1 MEPYKILIIDDDKE
15 VAESIA
21 MFLEGKGY
29 RALQAYD
36 VTEETYDFIRK
47 EMPDLIVLDVIL
59 PSCDGIDALRRF
71 KADEAIRSIPV
82 IICSVVRR
90 KKRVVEGLDAGAV
103 DYLTKPFEVEELF
116 ARVSS
121 ALVMRQIDREAQENE
136 KLETLQGLAVTVA
149 GEIREPLT
157 EIRRLVAALRSS
169 SEQEDSE
176 SAAAVESIASSV
188 NQIERLLERFRGAP
202 AGPETG

>member
-188 NQIERLLERFRGAP
+188 NQIERLLERFKGAP